1 MKEYVTATLARKG
14 ITNIVVAENLN
25 RGITTVYQS
34 RYKNL
39 ADELEKLSLASNLG
53 WDIALDLD
61 NKRFI
66 FDVVEGRDV
75 TVNQDILP
83 PAIFAIEYDNIAEQ
97 KLTDSKLDYRNTAI
111 VAGQGEGVDRAI
123 TIVGDS
129 QGLDSFETFI
139 DARDIENDN
148 DLPSRGEQKL
158 SETQEVLTFDSQVLT
173 DKNLVY
179 EEDFKLGD
187 IVTIQ
192 NNKWNITTDRRITE
206 ITEIYESTG
215 FRLDIAFGKGL
226 PTIMEK
232 IKQLL
237 DSSTNETV
245 SAQQSPSTVYTH
257 PTTAGNKHIPT
268 GGASGQFLKWSANGT
283 ATWDSVPGGL
293 SLGETSGTAY
303 RGDRG
308 KVAYDHSQNA
318 AVHIKTVTSATEPSN
333 LNAGDQWHKEI

>member
-1 MKEYVTATLARKG
+1 M
-14 ITNIVVAENLN
+14 
-25 RGITTVYQS
+25 
-34 RYKNL
+34 
-39 ADELEKLSLASNLG
+39 ASNLG

-66 FDVVEGRDV
+66 FDVVEDRDV

-237 DSSTNETV
+237 DPSTNETV
-245 SAQQSPSTVYTH
+245 STQQSPPTDYTYTH
-257 PTTAGNKHIPT
+257 NQITPTNTWIITHNLSKYPSVT
-268 GGASGQFLKWSANGT
+268 VVDSGGTVVL
-283 ATWDSVPGGL
+283 GGVKYIN
-293 SLGETSGTAY
+293 ENQIEINFTSGFSGKAY
-303 RGDRG
+303 
-308 KVAYDHSQNA
+308 
-318 AVHIKTVTSATEPSN
+318 
-333 LNAGDQWHKEI
+333 LN